1 MENFTYYTP
10 TKIIFGKDE
19 EKNVGKLI
27 KEYGAEKVLIH
38 YGGGSAVRS
47 GLIDEV
53 KASLTEEAI
62 SYIELGGVKPNPKL
76 SLIYEGIKLAK
87 ENGVDFILAVGGGSV
102 IDSAKGIGYGIAN
115 PDIEDIWDLYIGK
128 RKTKKCTPVGV
139 ILTIAAAGSEMSR
152 GSVVTKE
159 DEQLKRS
166 YSSDSARPKFAI
178 LNPELTYTL
187 PKYQIACGVVDI
199 MMHTM
204 ERYFSPDGNLG
215 ITDKIA
221 EGLLKNMIKYGK
233 LSLENSQ
240 NYEARAEIMWSGSLA
255 HNGLTGCGGT
265 GDWSTHELEHEL
277 GGVYDIAHGAGLAAV
292 WGSWARY
299 VYKENPKRFAQFAEN
314 VFDIGKAGTDEEMAL
329 KGIEAMENFYRSI
342 EMPVSISET
351 GISISDNDVEIL
363 ATKCSN
369 NETRT
374 IGSFKKLCKKDMI
387 EIYLMAK

>member
-1 MENFTYYTP
+1 
-10 TKIIFGKDE
+10 
-19 EKNVGKLI
+19 
-27 KEYGAEKVLIH
+27 
-38 YGGGSAVRS
+38 
-47 GLIDEV
+47 
-53 KASLTEEAI
+53 
-62 SYIELGGVKPNPKL
+62 
-76 SLIYEGIKLAK
+76 
-87 ENGVDFILAVGGGSV
+87 
-102 IDSAKGIGYGIAN
+102 
-115 PDIEDIWDLYIGK
+115 
-128 RKTKKCTPVGV
+128 
-139 ILTIAAAGSEMSR
+139 
-152 GSVVTKE
+152 
-159 DEQLKRS
+159 
-166 YSSDSARPKFAI
+166 
-178 LNPELTYTL
+178 
-187 PKYQIACGVVDI
+187 
-199 MMHTM
+199 M

-314 VFDIGKAGTDEEMAL
+314 VFDIKKAGTDEEMAL
-329 KGIEAMENFYRSI
+329 KGIEAMENFYRSM
-342 EMPVSISET
+342 EMPVSISKT
-351 GISISDNDVEIL
+351 GINISDNDIEIL

-374 IGSFKKLCKKDMI
+374 IGAFKKLCKKDMI
-387 EIYLMAK
+387 KIYSMAK

>member
-1 MENFTYYTP
+1 
-10 TKIIFGKDE
+10 
-19 EKNVGKLI
+19 
-27 KEYGAEKVLIH
+27 
-38 YGGGSAVRS
+38 
-47 GLIDEV
+47 
-53 KASLTEEAI
+53 
-62 SYIELGGVKPNPKL
+62 
-76 SLIYEGIKLAK
+76 
-87 ENGVDFILAVGGGSV
+87 
-102 IDSAKGIGYGIAN
+102 
-115 PDIEDIWDLYIGK
+115 
-128 RKTKKCTPVGV
+128 
-139 ILTIAAAGSEMSR
+139 
-152 GSVVTKE
+152 
-159 DEQLKRS
+159 
-166 YSSDSARPKFAI
+166 
-178 LNPELTYTL
+178 
-187 PKYQIACGVVDI
+187 
-199 MMHTM
+199 M

-314 VFDIGKAGTDEEMAL
+314 VFDIKKAGTDEEMAL
-329 KGIEAMENFYRSI
+329 KGIEAMENFYRSM

-351 GISISDNDVEIL
+351 GINISDNDIEIL

-374 IGSFKKLCKKDMI
+374 IGALKKLCKKDMI
-387 EIYLMAK
+387 KIYSMAK